1 MISEK
6 ANKTQANKAHI
17 SYDAQKGCK
26 KLSFFKGKD
35 LPGDKNPEEDSG
47 KEDLREERNPN
58 EEELRGEKDKEL
70 KEEKTEKEEKRQD

>member
-17 SYDAQKGCK
+17 SYDAQKGCR
-26 KLSFFKGKD
+26 KLSFFKGKN

-47 KEDLREERNPN
+47 KEDLRKASLREEKNPN
-58 EEELRGEKDKEL
+58 EEKDKDL
-70 KEEKTEKEEKRQD
+70 KEEKTEKEEKGQD